1 MLADRTSTKPPGFTP
16 KSRRLRATVTHIAG
30 LAILAVSPGLLVSAI
45 VEAVGGGDA
54 TGELLISALV
64 LAVVGGAMWKS
75 TQLGDLTLRTVFA
88 AVGWS
93 WVLVSVLGALPFVL
107 ARTFEREGISRWV
120 EVGDAIF
127 ESVSGFTCTGSTVL
141 TTLPDLGADDS
152 QVGRGIL
159 FYRQLTQWYGGMGF
173 VQLVISVLP
182 TLGSKALGFMG
193 AESPGPTADRLSPH
207 AADTAK
213 ILWKL
218 YLGGTVVMAVAFTAA
233 GMHWWDGVTHSLTTA
248 ATGGFSTYNDSLGE
262 FDSLPIELVAQ
273 VSMLFGGTNWA
284 LHYLFLQKK
293 RRSVYKED
301 HEFKAYIALYAVAS
315 LAIAVILTAGN
326 EVGGF
331 GTSLRVA
338 SFNVASLI
346 SSTGFGSA
354 QGAGTPGDFVIW
366 SATPLAILLLVMV
379 VGGMSGSTA
388 GGTKV
393 IRIRVLLAIS
403 NRTLA
408 VARQP
413 HAIVPV
419 KLGKDVVKE
428 RVVHQVSFF
437 MMTYVALV
445 VGGYLVV
452 TALGGDAETSIAGVI
467 GSIGNMG
474 PSFGQSGPTT
484 TFLEGFPAP
493 ARMVLAVLMII
504 GRLEIFA
511 VLLMFA
517 LPRRISRGARPHRHT
532 F

>member
-1 MLADRTSTKPPGFTP
+1 
-16 KSRRLRATVTHIAG
+16 
-30 LAILAVSPGLLVSAI
+30 
-45 VEAVGGGDA
+45 
-54 TGELLISALV
+54 
-64 LAVVGGAMWKS
+64 
-75 TQLGDLTLRTVFA
+75 
-88 AVGWS
+88 
-93 WVLVSVLGALPFVL
+93 
-107 ARTFEREGISRWV
+107 
-120 EVGDAIF
+120 
-127 ESVSGFTCTGSTVL
+127 
-141 TTLPDLGADDS
+141 
-152 QVGRGIL
+152 
-159 FYRQLTQWYGGMGF
+159 
-173 VQLVISVLP
+173 
-182 TLGSKALGFMG
+182 
-193 AESPGPTADRLSPH
+193 
-207 AADTAK
+207 
-213 ILWKL
+213 
-218 YLGGTVVMAVAFTAA
+218 
-233 GMHWWDGVTHSLTTA
+233 
-248 ATGGFSTYNDSLGE
+248 
-262 FDSLPIELVAQ
+262 
-273 VSMLFGGTNWA
+273 
-284 LHYLFLQKK
+284 
-293 RRSVYKED
+293 
-301 HEFKAYIALYAVAS
+301 
-315 LAIAVILTAGN
+315 
-326 EVGGF
+326 
-331 GTSLRVA
+331 
-338 SFNVASLI
+338 
-346 SSTGFGSA
+346 
-354 QGAGTPGDFVIW
+354 
-366 SATPLAILLLVMV
+366 
-379 VGGMSGSTA
+379 MSGSTA